1 MLAKAAIPGSVLWPL
16 LLGAT
21 VTLVSTVLAQWWSL
35 AFQTRRQRQARRA
48 DRQEVRLLA
57 LEELLGE
64 VDEAVRRAMDARA
77 RLAEEFEHFS
87 EPYDEWGSFL
97 RASLPDREALRSL
110 TYRLR
115 LLAVGVDHEPLR
127 IAVGHISRW
136 AWLAPLSPSHQDA
149 MDAREKLIQAQN
161 QAVNLLGEQLRK
173 LP

>member
-48 DRQEVRLLA
+48 DRQEARLHA

-77 RLAEEFEHFS
+77 RLAR
-87 EPYDEWGSFL
+87 YGC
-97 RASLPDREALRSL
+97 A
-110 TYRLR
+110 
-115 LLAVGVDHEPLR
+115 
-127 IAVGHISRW
+127 
-136 AWLAPLSPSHQDA
+136 
-149 MDAREKLIQAQN
+149 
-161 QAVNLLGEQLRK
+161 
-173 LP
+173 